1 MTYFQKVSA
10 LASLSL
16 KTQCFFQSSNENS
29 TAAEKNERN
38 EDVGDIF
45 LQSSINFFSY
55 SRARVCLEKSRN
67 PYLGILS
74 KQLSFLLLW
83 ASFLCDNFKE
93 SFPHFH
99 SLFEFSQNGRQRK
112 LILVG
117 G

>member
-16 KTQCFFQSSNENS
+16 KTQCFFQSSNGNS

-38 EDVGDIF
+38 EDVGYFF

-67 PYLGILS
+67 TCLGILS
-74 KQLSFLLLW
+74 KQLSFLQLW
-83 ASFLCDNFKE
+83 DRFLCDNFKE